1 MANNV
6 NTLRGVLGDESAG
19 KLKGILS
26 NAALRGC
33 SIQLRM
39 YGSII
44 QYKYEDEEDWID
56 LCDIGQVIQDEIN
69 DIDRYKLVDELP
81 AQDEMQPG
89 MVYVLREDDN

>member
-1 MANNV
+1 MANNF

-26 NAALRGC
+26 NAALRGS

-44 QYKYEDEEDWID
+44 
-56 LCDIGQVIQDEIN
+56 
-69 DIDRYKLVDELP
+69 
-81 AQDEMQPG
+81 
-89 MVYVLREDDN
+89 

>member
-6 NTLRGVLGDESAG
+6 KTFRSALGGESMG
-19 KLKGILS
+19 TLKGILS

-56 LCDIGQVIQDEIN
+56 LCDISQVIQDEVK
-69 DIDRYKLVDELP
+69 DMDRYKSVDELP
-81 AQDEMQPG
+81 GQDEIQPG
-89 MVYVLREDDN
+89 MIYILREDDN

>member
-6 NTLRGVLGDESAG
+6 KTFRSVLGGESMG
-19 KLKGILS
+19 TLKGILS

-44 QYKYEDEEDWID
+44 QYKYEDEEDWTD

-81 AQDEMQPG
+81 AQDEISPG
-89 MVYVLREDDN
+89 MVYILREDDN